1 MKSECILVIGA
12 NGQIGSVLV
21 EYLREIYGVEKV
33 IASDI
38 RLPEH
43 QVLPH
48 RVPLHRVPPHE
59 TGLFEK
65 LDATDGNALAALVKK
80 YRVTQIYHLA
90 AILSA
95 KGEQEP
101 LKTWHINMQT
111 YFNVLEA
118 ARENQVAK
126 VFYPSSIAVFGDNVD
141 TKAEQ
146 WSYLDP
152 ATVYGISKA
161 AGENWSN
168 YYFQRYGMDIRS
180 LRYPGIIGYQSMP
193 GGGTTDYAV
202 DIYHKAVQGE
212 AFECFLEAGTTLPM
226 IYISDAMDATVR
238 LMEAPKDKI
247 SVRTSYNL
255 AGISFSPEEVAA
267 SIRKIIPD
275 FNITYKPDFRQKI
288 AESWPAQI
296 DDMQARKDWGWRPAY
311 NLDKMTEE
319 MIIEL
324 KKKYQSVKS

>member
-43 QVLPH
+43 QVP
-48 RVPLHRVPPHE
+48 PHRVPPHE

-80 YRVTQIYHLA
+80 YKVTQIYHLA

>member
-33 IASDI
+33 VASDI
-38 RLPEH
+38 RLPGFK
-43 QVLPH
+43 
-48 RVPLHRVPPHE
+48 

-80 YRVTQIYHLA
+80 YKVTQIYHLA

-111 YFNVLEA
+111 YFNVLEV
-118 ARENQVAK
+118 ARENNVAK

-212 AFECFLEAGTTLPM
+212 AFECFLEAKTTLPM

-247 SVRTSYNL
+247 TVRTSYNL

-267 SIRKIIPD
+267 SIGKIIPD
-275 FNITYKPDFRQKI
+275 FKVSYKPDFRQKI

-296 DDMQARKDWGWRPAY
+296 DDSQARKDWGWRPAY

-319 MIIEL
+319 MIFEL
-324 KKKYQSVKS
+324 RKKYQSVKS

>member
-1 MKSECILVIGA
+1 VNYALKIDTMKSENILVIGA

-21 EYLREIYGVEKV
+21 EYLREIYGVNHV
-33 IASDI
+33 VASDL
-38 RLPEH
+38 RKPE
-43 QVLPH
+43 V
-48 RVPLHRVPPHE
+48 E
-59 TGLFEK
+59 SGIFEL
-65 LDATDGNALAALVKK
+65 LDATDANALSAIVKK
-80 YRVTQIYHLA
+80 FKVSQIYHLA

-111 YFNVLEA
+111 YFNVLEV
-118 ARENQVAK
+118 ARENNVEK
-126 VFYPSSIAVFGDNVD
+126 IFYPSSIAVFGEQVD
-141 TKAEQ
+141 TTAEQ

-168 YYFQRYGMDIRS
+168 YYFKRYGMDIRS
-180 LRYPGIIGYQSMP
+180 LRYPGIISYQSMP

-202 DIYHKAVQGE
+202 DIYHKAVKGE
-212 AFECFLEAGTTLPM
+212 QFECFLKAETTLPM
-226 IYISDAMDATVR
+226 IYITDAMDATVR
-238 LMEAPKDKI
+238 LMEAPKEKI

-267 SIRKIIPD
+267 SITKWIPD
-275 FNITYKPDFRQKI
+275 FKITYKPDFRQQI
-288 AESWPAQI
+288 AESWPKQI
-296 DDMQARKDWGWRPAY
+296 DDAQARKDWGWRPTY

-319 MIIEL
+319 MIKEL
-324 KKKYQSVKS
+324 TRKYKPVRH

>member
-1 MKSECILVIGA
+1 MLLTNQIAMRTECILVIGA

-21 EYLREIYGVEKV
+21 EYLREIYGTGQV

-38 RLPEH
+38 RQPE
-43 QVLPH
+43 VT
-48 RVPLHRVPPHE
+48 
-59 TGLFEK
+59 TGRFEK
-65 LDATDGNALAALVKK
+65 LDATDANAVAAIVAK

-118 ARENQVAK
+118 ARANGVSK
-126 VFYPSSIAVFGDNVD
+126 IFYPSSIAVFGEQVD
-141 TKAEQ
+141 DKAEQ

-152 ATVYGISKA
+152 ATVYGISKT

-168 YYFQRYGMDIRS
+168 YYFKRYGMDIRS

-202 DIYHKAVQGE
+202 DIYHKAVKGE
-212 AFECFLEAGTTLPM
+212 VFECFLSEDTKLPM

-238 LMEAPKDKI
+238 LMEAPKEKVT
-247 SVRTSYNL
+247 VRTGYNL
-255 AGISFSPEEVAA
+255 AGMSFSPKEIAA
-267 SIRKIIPD
+267 SIQKIIPE
-275 FNITYKPDFRQKI
+275 FKIVYKPDFRQEI
-288 AESWPAQI
+288 ADSWPKEI
-296 DDMQARKDWGWRPAY
+296 DDSTARKDWGWRPAY
-311 NLDKMTEE
+311 SLDKMTEE
-319 MIIEL
+319 MITEL
-324 KKKYQSVKS
+324 KKKYQSVKNEH

>member
-1 MKSECILVIGA
+1 MLLTNQIAMRTECILVIGA

-21 EYLREIYGVEKV
+21 EYLREIYGTDQV

-38 RLPEH
+38 RQPE
-43 QVLPH
+43 VT
-48 RVPLHRVPPHE
+48 
-59 TGLFEK
+59 TGRFEK
-65 LDATDGNALAALVKK
+65 LDATDANAVAAIVAK

-118 ARENQVAK
+118 ARANGVSK
-126 VFYPSSIAVFGDNVD
+126 IFYPSSIAVFGDQVD
-141 TKAEQ
+141 DKAEQ

-152 ATVYGISKA
+152 ATVYGISKT

-168 YYFQRYGMDIRS
+168 YYFKRYGMDIRS

-202 DIYHKAVQGE
+202 DIYHKAVKGE
-212 AFECFLEAGTTLPM
+212 VFECFLSEDTKLPM

-238 LMEAPKDKI
+238 LMEAPKEKVT
-247 SVRTSYNL
+247 VRTGYNL
-255 AGISFSPEEVAA
+255 AGMSFSPKEIVA
-267 SIRKIIPD
+267 SIQKIIPE
-275 FNITYKPDFRQKI
+275 FKIVYNPDFRQEI
-288 AESWPAQI
+288 ADSWPKEI
-296 DDMQARKDWGWRPAY
+296 DDSTARKDWGWRPAY
-311 NLDKMTEE
+311 SLDKMTEE
-319 MIIEL
+319 MITEL
-324 KKKYQSVKS
+324 RKKYQSVKNEH

>member
-1 MKSECILVIGA
+1 MRTECILVIGA

-21 EYLREIYGVEKV
+21 EYLREIYGTDQV

-38 RLPEH
+38 RQPE
-43 QVLPH
+43 VT
-48 RVPLHRVPPHE
+48 
-59 TGLFEK
+59 TGRFEK
-65 LDATDGNALAALVKK
+65 LDAIDANAVAAIVAK
-80 YRVTQIYHLA
+80 YKVTQIYHLA

-118 ARENQVAK
+118 ARANGVSK
-126 VFYPSSIAVFGDNVD
+126 IFYPSSIAVFGDQVD
-141 TKAEQ
+141 DKAEQ

-152 ATVYGISKA
+152 ATVYGISKT

-168 YYFQRYGMDIRS
+168 YYFKRYGMDIRS

-202 DIYHKAVQGE
+202 DIYHKAVKGE
-212 AFECFLEAGTTLPM
+212 VFECFLGEDTKLPM

-238 LMEAPKDKI
+238 LMEAPKEKVT
-247 SVRTSYNL
+247 VRTGYNL
-255 AGISFSPEEVAA
+255 AGMSFSPKEIAA
-267 SIRKIIPD
+267 SIQKIIPE
-275 FNITYKPDFRQKI
+275 FKIVYKPDFRQEI
-288 AESWPAQI
+288 ADSWPKEI
-296 DDMQARKDWGWRPAY
+296 DDSTARKDWGWRPAY
-311 NLDKMTEE
+311 SLDKMTEE
-319 MIIEL
+319 MITEL
-324 KKKYQSVKS
+324 KKKYQSVKNEH

>member
-33 IASDI
+33 VASDI
-38 RLPEH
+38 RLPE
-43 QVLPH
+43 
-48 RVPLHRVPPHE
+48 HE

-80 YRVTQIYHLA
+80 YKVTQIYHLA

-111 YFNVLEA
+111 YFNVLEV
-118 ARENQVAK
+118 ARENNVAK

-212 AFECFLEAGTTLPM
+212 AFECFLEAETTLPM

-247 SVRTSYNL
+247 TVRTSYNL

-267 SIRKIIPD
+267 SIGKIIPD
-275 FNITYKPDFRQKI
+275 FKISYKPDFRQKI

-296 DDMQARKDWGWRPAY
+296 DDSQARKDWGWRPAY

-319 MIIEL
+319 MIFEL

>member
-1 MKSECILVIGA
+1 MRTECILVIGA

-21 EYLREIYGVEKV
+21 EYLREIYGTGQV

-38 RLPEH
+38 RQPE
-43 QVLPH
+43 VT
-48 RVPLHRVPPHE
+48 
-59 TGLFEK
+59 TGRFEK
-65 LDATDGNALAALVKK
+65 LDATDANAVAAIVAK

-118 ARENQVAK
+118 ARANGVSK
-126 VFYPSSIAVFGDNVD
+126 IFYPSSIAVFGEQVD
-141 TKAEQ
+141 DKAEQ

-152 ATVYGISKA
+152 ATVYGISKT

-168 YYFQRYGMDIRS
+168 YYFKRYGMDIRS

-202 DIYHKAVQGE
+202 DIYHKAVKGE
-212 AFECFLEAGTTLPM
+212 VFECFLSEDTKLPM

-238 LMEAPKDKI
+238 LMEAPKEKVT
-247 SVRTSYNL
+247 VRTGYNL
-255 AGISFSPEEVAA
+255 AGMSFSPKEIAA
-267 SIRKIIPD
+267 SIQKIIPE
-275 FNITYKPDFRQKI
+275 FKIVYKPDFRQEI
-288 AESWPAQI
+288 ADSWPKEI
-296 DDMQARKDWGWRPAY
+296 DDSTARKDWGWRPAY
-311 NLDKMTEE
+311 SLDKMTEE
-319 MIIEL
+319 MITEL
-324 KKKYQSVKS
+324 RKKYQSVKNEH

>member
-21 EYLREIYGVEKV
+21 EYLREIYGVERV

-43 QVLPH
+43 QVPPL
-48 RVPLHRVPPHE
+48 RVPLHE

-80 YRVTQIYHLA
+80 YKVTQIYHLA